1 MKQLAKA
8 AKAVI
13 RNEYLRLAVRLAIG
27 FLFVFA
33 SVEKISQPEEF
44 AKAIM
49 NYHLVFIAAVNLLAI
64 LLPWI
69 ELVAGLFLLSGILVR
84 ASSLLLS
91 LLLCVFALA
100 ISISIARGLD
110 ISCGCFGTMAARK
123 VGWNALGE
131 DALMLCGALLLYFF
145 PNTAFSLENYLRTPP
160 LTTDTDGQ
168 S

>member
-1 MKQLAKA
+1 MLKIAKT
-8 AKAVI
+8 VI
-13 RNEYLRLAVRLAIG
+13 TNRYFLLAVRLLLG
-27 FLFVFA
+27 FLFIFA

-49 NYHLVFIAAVNLLAI
+49 NYHLVFILAVNLLAI

-69 ELVAGLFLLSGILVR
+69 ELLAGLFLLSGILVR

-91 LLLCVFALA
+91 LLLCMFALA

-123 VGWNALGE
+123 VGWTALGE
-131 DALMLCGALLLYFF
+131 DALMLGGALLLYFF
-145 PNTAFSLENYLRTPP
+145 PNTAFSLENYFRISP
-160 LTTDTDGQ
+160 LTTDTGGQ
-168 S
+168 L

>member
-1 MKQLAKA
+1 MKEITNA
-8 AKAVI
+8 ANAVVGN
-13 RNEYLRLAVRLAIG
+13 RYLLLVVRVVLG

-33 SVEKISQPEEF
+33 SIEKISQPEDF

-49 NYHLVFIAAVNLLAI
+49 NYHLVFIVAVNLLTI

-69 ELVAGLFLLSGILVR
+69 ELLAGLLLLSGILVR

-91 LLLCVFALA
+91 LLLCLFALA

-160 LTTDTDGQ
+160 FTTDTDDQ

>member
-1 MKQLAKA
+1 MKQLARA
-8 AKAVI
+8 AHAVI
-13 RNEYLRLAVRLAIG
+13 GNRYLLLAVRLVLG

-49 NYHLVFIAAVNLLAI
+49 NYHLVFIPAVNILAI
-64 LLPWI
+64 VLPWI
-69 ELVAGLFLLSGILVR
+69 ELFAGLFLLSGILVR
-84 ASSLLLS
+84 ASSLLLT

-123 VGWNALGE
+123 VGWTAIGE
-131 DALMLCGALLLYFF
+131 DVLMLAGSVLLCFF
-145 PNTAFSLENYLRTPP
+145 PSTFFSLENYFRRSH
-160 LTTDTDGQ
+160 LTAEPGGEL
-168 S
+168 